1 MKNAIPTRIYFLLL
15 LALPVI
21 ILSSCVPQKKIK
33 YLQQM
38 QERDTTAAKAVKH
51 DADYRIQ
58 PKDNLY
64 IRVYALDEKAYLF
77 FNKLSPTSSYN
88 DWANDASIYLNSYT
102 VYDDGSIDF
111 PILGKVNV
119 KDKTVYEVKNL
130 LQQMISEFLKETT
143 VVVKMVNFKVTLVGE
158 VARPGEFSIYKD
170 DLNIFEAISLA
181 GDMTE
186 FANRNKVA
194 LIRQSGGR
202 SKVHY
207 LDLTSDMILV
217 SEYYH
222 LQPNDIV
229 YVSPLGY
236 KRWGLG
242 STFPWAIVLAS
253 VSTTLLLINYF
264 QK

>member
-1 MKNAIPTRIYFLLL
+1 MKKSIPPFIFPLLL
-15 LALPVI
+15 LVLTV
-21 ILSSCVPQKKIK
+21 LLFSSCVPQKKIK
-33 YLQQM
+33 YLQQR
-38 QERDTTAAKAVKH
+38 QEQDTAAAKAVKRGT
-51 DADYRIQ
+51 DYRIQ
-58 PKDNLY
+58 PGDNLY

-88 DWANDASIYLNSYT
+88 DWANDASIYLNSYS
-102 VYDDGSIDF
+102 VYDDGTIDF
-111 PILGKVNV
+111 PIIGIVNV
-119 KDKTVYEVKNL
+119 KDKTVYEVKND
-130 LQQMISEFLKETT
+130 LQQMIGEFLKETT

-170 DLNIFEAISLA
+170 NLNIFEAISMA

-186 FANRNKVA
+186 FANRNRVA
-194 LIRQSGGR
+194 LIRQTGGR
-202 SKVHY
+202 SRVHY
-207 LDLTSDMILV
+207 LDLTSNDILV
-217 SEYYH
+217 SEFYN
-222 LQPNDIV
+222 LQPNDVV